1 MDVGAIASLSTY
13 MAQANLI
20 QDIGTAV
27 LDMALDQGSAM
38 SEGVAAIMES
48 DVNPAIGSNIDL
60 YA

>member
-20 QDIGTAV
+20 QNVGTAV
-27 LDMALDQGSAM
+27 LDMALDQGAAM